1 MTEAWTEFVATADKG
16 DPLIAATVR
25 RMSRF
30 GAGVAVDQFL
40 QDMRDGSSNF
50 LHRRGESVQPSRWFT
65 WQDAIM
71 KRLANPADLHLQ
83 YLVMLFHG
91 ISMGYLAP
99 SCKFLF
105 NQQA

>member
-16 DPLIAATVR
+16 DPLISATLS

-30 GAGVAVDQFL
+30 GADNGVTVDQL
-40 QDMRDGSSNF
+40 ISDLKDGNSNF

-65 WQDAIM
+65 WQDAMM
-71 KRLANPADLHLQ
+71 KRLDNPADLHLQ

-91 ISMGYLAP
+91 ISMGDLAA
-99 SCKFLF
+99 SNNFCYI
-105 NQQA
+105 